1 MCVKRQTSPWQS
13 CVGAVRLFQ
22 SLIFISDLSVHIRE
36 YTIILTMMNCSR
48 NCNHMSK
55 ETRNHGGFGAGIRS
69 KGSIIMKT
77 VSILLVN
84 SRRVCNQRKCTRDK
98 CDDIHGRKQI
108 GSRKMDDAGGKLNP
122 KLLESLKKKT
132 HFSK

>member
-1 MCVKRQTSPWQS
+1 M
-13 CVGAVRLFQ
+13 RLNNTG
-22 SLIFISDLSVHIRE
+22 
-36 YTIILTMMNCSR
+36 Y
-48 NCNHMSK
+48 
-55 ETRNHGGFGAGIRS
+55 GGGIKS

-84 SRRVCNQRKCTRDK
+84 SRRVCGQRKCTKERTDNK
-98 CDDIHGRKQI
+98 SVRKRV
-108 GSRKMDDAGGKLNP
+108 GTKKMDEGAGKLNP